1 MMRLARRISQYGETE
16 DTDAEAKSF
25 FPLVC
30 LTKVWPAFVLTQ
42 NPPPICVLQ
51 ALATL
56 EAISLLA
63 DKRELPVPVLPGEI
77 SNCHALNRIDLYR
90 GNRLPSPGCSFAAT
104 AQ

>member
-42 NPPPICVLQ
+42 NSRYFGGIPDNGDSRWARYGL
-51 ALATL
+51 L
-56 EAISLLA
+56 SL
-63 DKRELPVPVLPGEI
+63 
-77 SNCHALNRIDLYR
+77 
-90 GNRLPSPGCSFAAT
+90 
-104 AQ
+104 

>member
-42 NPPPICVLQ
+42 NPPDLRAP
-51 ALATL
+51 
-56 EAISLLA
+56 S
-63 DKRELPVPVLPGEI
+63 I
-77 SNCHALNRIDLYR
+77 SNA
-90 GNRLPSPGCSFAAT
+90 
-104 AQ
+104 

>member
-1 MMRLARRISQYGETE
+1 MP
-16 DTDAEAKSF
+16 AKQHHGNK
-25 FPLVC
+25 PDVLI
-30 LTKVWPAFVLTQ
+30 TPATHTHKVDKLYRNT
-42 NPPPICVLQ
+42 PPICVLQ

-90 GNRLPSPGCSFAAT
+90 GNRLPSPGCRFAAT